1 MDSRPSRLKDV
12 ISRLTSR
19 PVPAKLLVVCI
30 SNSWGGLEQ
39 VAVNDAMDVASSGI
53 EVRMLCLDGS
63 PVHEHLAKG
72 GLIKAVPL
80 TRYPRNTLDFGLRK
94 VLDEQVLGGV
104 NLVHTH
110 QTTLLGSLSP
120 WLVKHP
126 QVGLIASRHILNSHN
141 KKNPV
146 HLMIY
151 RRVDAL
157 VVMSQAL
164 RENVLAT
171 HPIPSEKVIL
181 VKLGLDFEKFSPERV
196 DPSEQR
202 RRWGAEPSTV
212 VIGLVGRIDPAK
224 GQSTFILAAAGTIKH
239 LKSEQKVKF
248 VIVGEET
255 LGSTGGYLGELQALV
270 KQFHLE
276 EHVIFAGYQSNIPE
290 VMRAMDIF
298 VMPSRQEAFGL
309 VAIEAMAM
317 ECPIIISSGGS
328 ASEIVGRQE
337 FGLLM
342 RAEDAFDLQQQ
353 MKRLLDFPT
362 VRKQMGKKAREH
374 VRMNYDRELRQIES
388 LELYERI
395 LNSRTVSAGS
405 KSQKSL

>member
-1 MDSRPSRLKDV
+1 MDSRPNRLKDV
-12 ISRLTSR
+12 AARLLAR
-19 PVPAKLLVVCI
+19 DEKPKLLVVCI

-39 VAVNDAMDVASSGI
+39 VAVNDATDVTQSGI
-53 EVRMLCLDGS
+53 EVRMLCLKGS
-63 PVHEHLAKG
+63 PVYEHIVKAGLIRPVPLAKS
-72 GLIKAVPL
+72 
-80 TRYPRNTLDFGLRK
+80 PRNTLDFGLKRILEDQ
-94 VLDEQVLGGV
+94 VLDGV

-120 WLVKHP
+120 WLSKFPH
-126 QVGLIASRHILNSHN
+126 VGLVASRHILNNHS
-141 KKNPV
+141 KKNPF
-146 HLMIY
+146 HLLVY

-171 HPIPSEKVIL
+171 HPVSAEKVVLI
-181 VKLGLDFEKFSPERV
+181 KLGLDFEKFSPDRV
-196 DPSEQR
+196 DPTEQR
-202 RRWGAEPSTV
+202 KKWGAEPDTV

-224 GQSTFILAAAGTIKH
+224 GQSTFILAGAGTVKH
-239 LKSEQKVKF
+239 LKSGQKVKF

-255 LGSTGGYLGELQALV
+255 LGSSGGYLSELQALV

-276 EHVIFAGYQSNIPE
+276 DHVIFAGYQENIPE

-395 LNSRTVSAGS
+395 LNSRTKARR
-405 KSQKSL
+405 